1 MSQQPPSEQAP
12 LPESILI
19 ADCGAVAT
27 KVGLVDR
34 IDGDY
39 RLVGVGR
46 SQSTVEPPIADISV
60 GTRLAIGELESLTGR
75 RLLSDDGSLLTPE
88 RASGVGVD
96 AFTAVTSAAL
106 PLRVAVMGLSQD
118 LSVSSAQRALTSAY
132 VVLEHSI
139 AVDEES
145 GRWGTSGSIGS
156 IGRASGTSEA
166 VEVLAMAHPD
176 LILMVGGTDGGA
188 VAPLLEMA
196 NILASISAAME
207 EGSRPLVVFAGN
219 RAARAQVAERIGSLV
234 EFRTVDNV
242 RPTLGSENLGPL
254 QEELDR
260 IYYERRVK
268 SIPGLDT
275 LNGWCAKP
283 ILTAASAYELVARYV
298 AKRYGLRVLAI
309 DLGGATTT
317 FVRAD
322 PENAT
327 RALAADLGAAYGL
340 DRLITRVGLERV
352 ARWLPMSLDLTRAH
366 AEMLN
371 QSVRPW
377 TTPMLDEDR
386 ITLNAAAREALS
398 LAATLPLTGYTRS
411 TDLVLLSGAPLVRG
425 GKLNALMGIVLDA
438 LGLCGTFSVAADLTG
453 LAPAFGALA
462 AVNPAAASQVLERDG
477 FITLGTALV
486 PIISGR
492 QADGPALQA
501 SIDTEVGGRLEV
513 QVMIG
518 SLELIPL
525 GLGEKAHV
533 ELRPASGVDLG
544 SGAKDGAVVRE
555 MEGGA
560 VGLVIDAR
568 GRPLPFA
575 ENIDHQRERAQRWLW
590 DIGA

>member
-1 MSQQPPSEQAP
+1 MAQTT

-46 SQSTVEPPIADISV
+46 SQTTVELPIADISV
-60 GTRLAIGELESLTGR
+60 GTRRAIGELESLTGR
-75 RLLSDDGSLLTPE
+75 HLLSDEGILLTPE
-88 RASGVGVD
+88 RASGEGVD
-96 AFTAVTSAAL
+96 AFAAATSAAL
-106 PLRVAVMGLSQD
+106 PLRVAVMGLSRD

-132 VVLEHSI
+132 VILEHCI

-145 GRWGTSGSIGS
+145 GRWGTSGSKA
-156 IGRASGTSEA
+156 RASGSSEA
-166 VEVLAMAHPD
+166 VEVLATAHPD

-207 EGSRPLVVFAGN
+207 EGIRPLVLFAGN
-219 RAARAQVAERIGSLV
+219 REARAQVAERIGSLV
-234 EFRTVDNV
+234 EFRAVDNV
-242 RPTLGSENLGPL
+242 RPRLNSENLGPL
-254 QEELDR
+254 QDELDR
-260 IYYERRVK
+260 VFYERRVK
-268 SIPGLDT
+268 NIPGLDT
-275 LNGWCAKP
+275 LRAWSAKP
-283 ILTAASAYELVARYV
+283 VLTSASAYELVARYV
-298 AKRYGLRVLAI
+298 AKRYGLRVLAV

-317 FVRAD
+317 LISAD
-322 PENAT
+322 SEHAA

-340 DRLITRVGLERV
+340 DRLLTRVGLEHL
-352 ARWLPMSLDLTRAH
+352 ARWLPASIDVNRAH

-377 TTPMLDEDR
+377 TTPVLEEGR
-386 ITLNAAAREALS
+386 LALNAAAREALA
-398 LAATLPLTGYTRS
+398 LAATLPLNGYTRT
-411 TDLVLLSGAPLVRG
+411 TDLVLMSGAPLVRG
-425 GKLNALMGIVLDA
+425 GKLNALMAIALDA

-462 AVNPAAASQVLERDG
+462 ALNGAAAAQVLERDG

-486 PIISGR
+486 PVMSGR
-492 QADGPALQA
+492 QGDGQALQA
-501 SIDTEVGGRLEV
+501 RIETAVGGRLEV
-513 QVMIG
+513 QVAAG

-525 GLGEKAHV
+525 GLGEKARV
-533 ELRPASGVDLG
+533 ELRPAGGVDLG
-544 SGAKDGAVVRE
+544 SGAKDGALVRE

-575 ENIDHQRERAQRWLW
+575 ENQDQQRARAQRWLW